1 MWLYTSRTACKGAQ
15 CTGKRQADM
24 FDSEIAERVS
34 AFCDCSSCTMAVQVL
49 LRGTAK
55 EMLVDIACLNS
66 AGAVV
71 AHLPAVRQLGIT

>member
-1 MWLYTSRTACKGAQ
+1 
-15 CTGKRQADM
+15 
-24 FDSEIAERVS
+24 
-34 AFCDCSSCTMAVQVL
+34 MAVQVL